1 MRVCLDTNVLL
12 QLFGTRRKY
21 APIIDA
27 LVDGRVELALSN
39 EILLEYEEI
48 LTELSGS
55 ARWQQ
60 VDQFLHQ
67 LSALRGN
74 VLFVEPHYRFAVVT
88 GDPDDDKFV
97 DCAIA
102 AEADHV
108 ITWDRHFDALACAGY
123 KPRPITPD
131 QFLLKLA

>member
-1 MRVCLDTNVLL
+1 MRVCLDTNVLV
-12 QLFGTRRKY
+12 QLFGTRRNF
-21 APIIDA
+21 APILDA
-27 LVDGRVELALSN
+27 LVDGRVELAVSS
-39 EILLEYEEI
+39 EILLEYEET
-48 LTELSGS
+48 LTRLSGS

-60 VDQFLHQ
+60 VDRFLHQ

-88 GDPDDDKFV
+88 GDPDDNKFV

-108 ITWDRHFDALACAGY
+108 ITWDGHFDVLAGAGY

-131 QFLLKLA
+131 EFLLKLA